1 MIGRIRGYY
10 AAHPLA
16 LDLTLIAIVTLV
28 AGAMRLILLGELPY
42 GVHPDEAQL
51 ATDGRKILD
60 GELWTVYTR
69 AVLGQPAGHAYLTLP
84 SFVIF
89 GWTPFAMRLPLA
101 LVGLA
106 AVPLLYVFV
115 RQAYGRTEA
124 FLAALLLAFSYWHLL
139 YSRVAHWSI
148 SYGTVTLAVLIC
160 LLRGMNT
167 RDRRWFAAAGVFLGL
182 GFYTYNIY
190 PIAVVAVTVFLAITT
205 WTTYRR
211 GDEFRWWRGSLLVTG
226 AVAFVV
232 FAPMLT
238 QILDRD
244 SAYWWHVENYSEVG
258 VWRTDEFKDED
269 VLGKMELVARQAETF
284 FGAYAWD
291 PSEDIVDGNG
301 IRPMFDPATL
311 ILLVSGLVLAVRQRR
326 NPVALAALCCFVVIP
341 LPAVLQQGSIMRQPV
356 AAAPFAMFIAALPLA
371 ALWRTGLSARGER
384 RDVAALCGVA
394 VASLVAI
401 IAATTVRDYFWTWRN
416 DDWPRFIYHEELRT
430 AAEYMDGLPEGT
442 YVLLY
447 SWRAPINQEV
457 YQFLAPDVEGEDRS
471 ADYSDRNRVT
481 TIDDPSRPTAFV
493 LMDDYLDMLPAI
505 QAEYPGGITR
515 EIRHGGR
522 LHLIAYEVPAAPP

>member
-1 MIGRIRGYY
+1 MQRIRGYY
-10 AAHPLA
+10 AEHPLA
-16 LDLTLIAIVTLV
+16 FDLTLLAIVTLA
-28 AGAMRLILLGELPY
+28 AGILRLIMLGELPY

-84 SFVIF
+84 SFLLF

-124 FLAALLLAFSYWHLL
+124 FLAATLLAFSYWHLL

-148 SYGTVTLAVLIC
+148 SYGTITLAVLIC

-167 RDRRWFAAAGVFLGL
+167 KDRRWFIAAGVFLGL
-182 GFYTYNIY
+182 GTYTYNLY
-190 PIAVVAVTVFLAITT
+190 PVAVVAIAVFLAITT
-205 WTTYRR
+205 LTTYRR
-211 GDEFRWWRGSLLVTG
+211 GDDFRWWRGSMLITA

-258 VWRTDEFKDED
+258 VWRTQEFRDED
-269 VLGKMELVARQAETF
+269 ALGKAELVARQVENF
-284 FGAYAWD
+284 VGAYAWD

-301 IRPMFDPATL
+301 VRPMFDPATI
-311 ILLVSGLVLAVRQRR
+311 ILLLIGVVFAVRQWR
-326 NPVALAALCCFVVIP
+326 NPVALAALCCVIIIP

-356 AAAPFAMFIAALPLA
+356 AAAPFAMLIAALPLA
-371 ALWRTGLSARGER
+371 AMWRTARSAWHER
-384 RDVAALCGVA
+384 RDVAVISGAA
-394 VASLVAI
+394 VVVMVAI
-401 IAATTVRDYFWTWRN
+401 IGATTVYDYFWTWRKH
-416 DDWPRFIYHEELRT
+416 DWPQFIYHDEVRT
-430 AAEYMDGLPEGT
+430 SAEYMDTLPDGT

-447 SWRAPINQEV
+447 SWRAPINQEI
-457 YQFLAPDVEGEDRS
+457 YRFLAHDVEGEDRS
-471 ADYSDRNRVT
+471 ADYSDRNRVI
-481 TIDDPSRPTAFV
+481 TIDDPSRPTVFV

-505 QAEYPGGITR
+505 EAAHPNATVKTIT
-515 EIRHGGR
+515 HNGKV
-522 LHLIAYEVPAAPP
+522 HLIAVEVPAQTP